1 MAFRK
6 PAAIEGWKDAPRA
19 MEAATAQV
27 LRSTAAYSNHDSNS
41 ISAPNM
47 YLQHHVMTVPNWHVG
62 GRFRYSNSIHPY
74 FQHHDRP

>member
-41 ISAPNM
+41 ISAP
-47 YLQHHVMTVPNWHVG
+47 TVSCTYNIT
-62 GRFRYSNSIHPY
+62 S
-74 FQHHDRP
+74 